1 MALLQAQVLQ
11 ATGQTA
17 RALALLDAITAPPSP
32 RPLLLARAQA
42 ALDASRSGNM
52 AALRASTEALQTWVA
67 ERRNDATAWAL
78 LAQCAEGL
86 GLRLRALRADAEAH
100 AALGDIGGAMERL
113 RAAQRLGAQRHQRTR
128 LHRSLDHRLAPA
140 RAERPAPGPDR
151 RGPRRARAARAA
163 AVRQGPP
170 PRRDVRRD

>member
-1 MALLQAQVLQ
+1 MASLQLRENARAAAATEALQALARNAAAGDTRAAFAVALLQAQVLQ

-17 RALALLDAITAPPSP
+17 RALAQLDAITAPPSP

-42 ALDASRSGNM
+42 ALDASRSGNI

-86 GLRLRALRADAEAH
+86 GLRLRAMRADAEAH
-100 AALGDIGGAMERL
+100 AALGDIGGAIERL
-113 RAAQRLGAQRHQRTR
+113 RAAQRLARSDTAHPTSSKPRSSTR
-128 LHRSLDHRLAPA
+128 ACA
-140 RAERPAPGPDR
+140 T
-151 RGPRRARAARAA
+151 
-163 AVRQGPP
+163 
-170 PRRDVRRD
+170 

>member
-1 MALLQAQVLQ
+1 MQ

-113 RAAQRLGAQRHQRTR
+113 RAAQRQARSDTSAPDFIEASIIDSRLRDLNAQRRAQI
-128 LHRSLDHRLAPA
+128 AEA
-140 RAERPAPGPDR
+140 RGERG
-151 RGPRRARAARAA
+151 
-163 AVRQGPP
+163 RQEPP
-170 PRRDVRRD
+170 Q